1 MFHKGFLNFSPFN
14 TALSREVKNAPL
26 LWRSSGGGGC
36 LGALN
41 ENCESSAFCNLNKT
55 IHVHKGFLCVSPFK
69 LDSSQIFC
77 RGPHGGG
84 VMGAPYLKFHLP
96 RRYRL
101 RGVVEY
107 RRNVKQTNIII
118 MDLRRNTTI
127 LI

>member
-14 TALSREVKNAPL
+14 TALSPEVKNAL
-26 LWRSSGGGGC
+26 LWRSCGGGGC

-41 ENCESSAFCNLNKT
+41 KNCESWAFCNLNKT

-69 LDSSQIFC
+69 LDSSKIFC
-77 RGPHGGG
+77 PGPHRGMIGT
-84 VMGAPYLKFHLP
+84 PYLKFHLP
-96 RRYRL
+96 RRYL
-101 RGVVEY
+101 ERGVVEY

-118 MDLRRNTTI
+118 MELRRDTTI